1 MSDKGLEVV
10 TSRRMKKSTINENKP
25 VVSESKTI
33 EPSEN
38 KPTDIEGKDKGTSK
52 IGNAI
57 VDNFGDI
64 LSLANDLVEIKKM
77 KVQSDAILA
86 KMKEDRET
94 LIAEAEAYAKKK
106 NADTSSVV
114 ERMKIIQEMMKD
126 FYQHNNSSM
135 TGEDFSR
142 VISEIVTQMGR
153 LD

>member
-10 TSRRMKKSTINENKP
+10 TSRRMKNSAVYEKKP
-25 VVSESKTI
+25 VT
-33 EPSEN
+33 SEN
-38 KPTDIEGKDKGTSK
+38 KTIAASENKSTVIENRGKAASK
-52 IGNAI
+52 LGDTIA
-57 VDNFGDI
+57 DNFGDI

-77 KVQSDAILA
+77 KVQSEAVLA

-135 TGEDFSR
+135 SGEDFSK